1 MRKHGSLRA
10 AGAGPSLEIV
20 PMARWCGRRPATV
33 GTGPWANLG
42 SEEMIRGNHFCSL
55 LRLGAVFLPA
65 ILLIAGADAMAAED
79 GRIRPYAENPCYWQY
94 KGRPVLLLG
103 GTDDDNLFQWEAERL
118 AAQLDLLV
126 SVGGNY
132 VRNTMSDRDEGN
144 VYAFARVG
152 DRYDLDTWNEEY
164 WQRLESFLRLA
175 ADRDVIV
182 QIELWDMW
190 DLMRGNW
197 TRHPFNPLNNVNYT
211 AAESGLLTEVPFAP
225 AEKPTKHNFFH
236 TVPEL
241 ENNTRVL
248 RTQEAFIERVLE
260 ISLPFPNVLY
270 CINNESGEPPEW
282 SRYWARCIHQQA
294 KERGVTAQVTDMRR
308 REDITH
314 ATHRTVYDD
323 TEVYTFADVSQNTG
337 NQIRDRRL
345 QYRRLLDVRKY
356 LGDAPRPINNVKI
369 YNDHLGGA
377 PKFMRNVFAGLAS
390 TRFHRPVPWNG
401 GTRGLGLSD
410 EAQRILRSVR
420 AFTDALDWFVC
431 EPRPDLLS
439 HDDGVYLMAQ
449 PGRQYALGFDGGG
462 SVDLD
467 AHALP
472 GPAELRW
479 INMHEGKWISGG
491 RIKPGRI
498 SVQTPGDGLWMALV
512 LAR

>member
-1 MRKHGSLRA
+1 
-10 AGAGPSLEIV
+10 
-20 PMARWCGRRPATV
+20 V
-33 GTGPWANLG
+33 GTGPWVNLG

-55 LRLGAVFLPA
+55 LRLGALFLPA
-65 ILLIAGADAMAAED
+65 ILLIAGASAMAAED
-79 GRIRPYAENPCYWQY
+79 GRIHPYAENPRYWQY

-126 SVGGNY
+126 SIGGNY
-132 VRNTMSDRDEGN
+132 VRNTMSDRDEDN

-164 WQRLESFLRLA
+164 CRRLESFLRLA

-197 TRHPFNPLNNVNYT
+197 TRHPFNPLNNINYT

-282 SRYWARCIHQQA
+282 SRYWARFIHQQA
-294 KERGVTAQVTDMRR
+294 KECGVTAQVTDMRR

-337 NQIRDRRL
+337 YQIRDRRL

-479 INMHEGKWISGG
+479 INMREGKWINGG
-491 RIKPGRI
+491 RIEPGRI
-498 SVQTPGDGLWMALV
+498 SVQTPGDGLWMAIV

>member
-1 MRKHGSLRA
+1 MR
-10 AGAGPSLEIV
+10 ETD
-20 PMARWCGRRPATV
+20 RR
-33 GTGPWANLG
+33 
-42 SEEMIRGNHFCSL
+42 SM
-55 LRLGAVFLPA
+55 LRLGLVFVLTA
-65 ILLIAGADAMAAED
+65 CLSATSLADQAD
-79 GRIRPYAENPCYWQY
+79 RIQPYPENPYFWQY

-103 GTDDDNLFQWEAERL
+103 GSDDDNLFQWERDKL
-118 AAQLDLLV
+118 AAQLDTLV
-126 SVGGNY
+126 ACGGNY

-144 VYAFARVG
+144 LYAFARVG
-152 DRYDLDTWNEEY
+152 DRYDLDRWNEEY
-164 WQRLESFLRLA
+164 WRRFESFLRLA
-175 ADRDVIV
+175 AERDVIV

-190 DLMRGNW
+190 DLVRGNW
-197 TRHPFNPLNNVNYT
+197 VRHPFNSPNNVNYT
-211 AAESGLLTEVPFAP
+211 AAESGLLTEVPFDP
-225 AEKPTKHNFFH
+225 AEGPTKHNFFH

-248 RTQEAFIERVLE
+248 RHQEAFIDRVLA

-282 SRYWARCIHQQA
+282 SRHWAKRIHQRA
-294 KERGVTAQVTDMRR
+294 KEHGVTAQVTDMRR

-345 QYRRLLDVRKY
+345 QYRRLLEVRKY
-356 LGDAPRPINNVKI
+356 LADAPRPINNVKI
-369 YNDHLGGA
+369 YNDNFGGA
-377 PKFMRNVFAGLAS
+377 PKFLRNVFAGLAS

-401 GTRGLGLSD
+401 GSRGLALSD

-420 AFTDALDWFVC
+420 TFTNALDWFTL

-439 HDDGVYLMAQ
+439 HDNGVYLMAQ

-462 SVDLD
+462 SVALD
-467 AHALP
+467 ARALP
-472 GPAELRW
+472 GPAQLRW
-479 INMHEGKWISGG
+479 MKMHENKWIDAGQVE
-491 RIKPGRI
+491 PGRI
-498 SVQTPGDGLWMALV
+498 SLKTPSDGLWMALI

>member
-1 MRKHGSLRA
+1 MKKSYVMMLLSLCVLA
-10 AGAGPSLEIV
+10 CTCV
-20 PMARWCGRRPATV
+20 Q
-33 GTGPWANLG
+33 
-42 SEEMIRGNHFCSL
+42 
-55 LRLGAVFLPA
+55 
-65 ILLIAGADAMAAED
+65 AETEKLKD
-79 GRIRPYAENPCYWQY
+79 KTYNRNRIRPYLRNPRYWQY
-94 KGRPVLLLG
+94 KGKPVLLLG
-103 GTDDDNLFQWEAERL
+103 GTDDDNLFQWTGSRL
-118 AAQLDLLV
+118 IDQLDLLK

-164 WQRLESFLRLA
+164 SQRLQSFLRLA

-197 TRHPFNPLNNVNYT
+197 ARHPFNPLNNVNYT

-225 AEKPTKHNFFH
+225 AERPTKHNFFH

-282 SRYWARCIHQQA
+282 SRYWARFIHQQA

-323 TEVYTFADVSQNTG
+323 TELYTFADVSQNTG
-337 NQIRDRRL
+337 YQIRDRRL

-410 EAQRILRSVR
+410 EAQRILRGVR

-472 GPAELRW
+472 GHAELRW
-479 INMHEGKWISGG
+479 MNMHEGKWINGG
-491 RIKPGRI
+491 RIEPGRI